1 MKMQRYKN
9 IFISRNNSY
18 ENTKFNKLLP
28 YLIHS
33 NIM

>member
-1 MKMQRYKN
+1 MKMQKYKN

-28 YLIHS
+28 YPNHS